1 MGFGFKKCQQ
11 CSNFW
16 EDWKTIL
23 ENNHMIKKFELC
35 DFIPIHGWAQTE
47 KERKKNMS
55 TELI

>member
-1 MGFGFKKCQQ
+1 MGFGFKKWKQ

-35 DFIPIHGWAQTE
+35 DFIPIYGWAQTE

-55 TELI
+55 T